1 MRVDKQK
8 KVTIDQLLE
17 EIISYHPRPNKKLI
31 RQAYDFADRYHR
43 GQKRLSGEPV
53 INHSLSV
60 AGIVVDWRLD
70 SASVAAAL
78 LHDVVEDTP
87 AKVETIK
94 KKFGQEMASLVDGL
108 TRVSRVRLRG
118 SNNEQFIENLR
129 KMFLAMSRDL
139 RVDRKSVV

>member
-94 KKFGQEMASLVDGL
+94 KKFG
-108 TRVSRVRLRG
+108 R
-118 SNNEQFIENLR
+118 
-129 KMFLAMSRDL
+129 
-139 RVDRKSVV
+139 SVFNHIVQ